1 MGWSGRIDTEDGCV
15 GVGVLT
21 EWMGGLGWAYR
32 HGGWVCGSGC
42 TDRVDGWVGVGV
54 STRRMGVWEWVY

>member
-21 EWMGGLGWAYR
+21 EWMGGLGWAY
-32 HGGWVCGSGC
+32 
-42 TDRVDGWVGVGV
+42 
-54 STRRMGVWEWVY
+54 